1 MLTMATSV
9 VDELTTALDTGA
21 MVREATD
28 PKNARPY
35 HHGNLREALVEAGV
49 ELARGGGPG
58 AVQLRA
64 ASRTA
69 GTSHN
74 AAYRHFADQQ
84 DLLAVVGQRC
94 MGKLG
99 KLMIERMGHVTA
111 RGGVRRA
118 QARLDAIG
126 RAYVEFARTEPGW
139 FRTAFSAARPHDA
152 AASSGE
158 RAELS
163 AVDATPMISPFHVLS
178 AQLDELVEVGV
189 LPRDAV
195 PAQNTRPG
203 RRYTACPVSCST
215 DRCVNSLNGK
225 SSAPSAW
232 SLPSSLGGLPDQ
244 KSHRTTEAE

>member
-99 KLMIERMGHVTA
+99 QLMIERMGHVTA

-189 LPRDAV
+189 LPK
-195 PAQNTRPG
+195 
-203 RRYTACPVSCST
+203 RRRAGAEYA
-215 DRCVNSLNGK
+215 
-225 SSAPSAW
+225 AW
-232 SLPSSLGGLPDQ
+232 SAVHGVSSLVLDGPLRELPEREIERAVSVVLAVVARGL
-244 KSHRTTEAE
+244 A